1 MFELTVVPA
10 YGRNYNSKAA
20 IWADWCAN
28 KDFQVVP
35 QGCYINKEDA
45 DRSSL
50 ACIAVRYGKE
60 LSKRASINLIKQR
73 MN

>member
-20 IWADWCAN
+20 IWADWCDQ

-35 QGCYINKEDA
+35 HGCYINKQDA
-45 DRSSL
+45 DASLL
-50 ACIAVRYGKE
+50 ACIIVRYGKE
-60 LSKRASINLIKQR
+60 LRKRAEINLIKQR

>member
-1 MFELTVVPA
+1 MFELLVVPA

-20 IWADWCAN
+20 IWADWCAG
-28 KDFQVVP
+28 KDFQIVP
-35 QGCYINKEDA
+35 EGSYINKEDA

-50 ACIAVRYGKE
+50 ACIIVRYGKE
-60 LSKRASINLIKQR
+60 LRKRAEINLMKNR